1 VKPTDLYEFGLIPEF
16 AGRLPIVAR
25 LDDLTRDMLVRI
37 MVEPKSS
44 IYRQFRAI
52 LQSEGVELVIEP
64 GVFQQIADLAIEYKA
79 GARSLRGIFEEMITP
94 VMYLVPDNPTVK
106 KVVISSLFE
115 DPKYFGAPAAA

>member
-1 VKPTDLYEFGLIPEF
+1 
-16 AGRLPIVAR
+16 
-25 LDDLTRDMLVRI
+25 

-94 VMYLVPDNPTVK
+94 VMYLVPDNPTIK
-106 KVVISSLFE
+106 KVVIASLFE